1 MLGGDS
7 QHNGRRSTTAELTS
21 DPPFAT
27 VLLHDVSPLLLT
39 SIPHRK
45 AEARLLR
52 APAGSQIILP
62 SDGGC
67 FFAVGRSSSL
77 KRTRPPQS
85 AHGRTPRRAMASG

>member
-1 MLGGDS
+1 MLGGHS
-7 QHNGRRSTTAELTS
+7 QHNGRRSATAELTS